1 MALLFILAAL
11 WSLAPLVPSNLS
23 AEVIDRVAVVI
34 DREPHTLAE
43 IKGFAERKMRHD
55 LTFEDLTRVDAS
67 SKEILEEFIT
77 DQLLSSEAKRLG
89 IKISE
94 EDIDQYIASVQ
105 KRTGL
110 TSAQL
115 SEVLRREG
123 MDMKRYRTS
132 IGTEIKNQE
141 LIKKQVK
148 KKVNITAADVE
159 RYYQANRRKYRT
171 KEKVRLRH
179 ILVRVLKD
187 APPEEERA
195 AFDKVNRIRER
206 ALQGKDFS
214 RLVRENSEGGGAFQ
228 GGDIGWVERKSL
240 LKEIAEVAFKLSEG
254 EISPP
259 VRTSLGVHLVKV
271 EGLQP
276 AGTVPL
282 AQLAKT
288 IKAELRAKTLNERF
302 EKWIRTDLRKK
313 HRVVVKLDGFVFR
326 AEQAKEGTVKS
337 LMVSNEKD
345 SSNERSSMLS
355 YLNPL
360 SYIISKSP
368 AEDEE
373 SENLTGESVGSI
385 FGMPFFLSESAEEVP
400 EGAVVLPGEVEPV
413 GESAGGT
420 EESPDFFSSILD
432 TVNPF

>member
-1 MALLFILAAL
+1 
-11 WSLAPLVPSNLS
+11 
-23 AEVIDRVAVVI
+23 
-34 DREPHTLAE
+34 
-43 IKGFAERKMRHD
+43 
-55 LTFEDLTRVDAS
+55 
-67 SKEILEEFIT
+67 
-77 DQLLSSEAKRLG
+77 
-89 IKISE
+89 
-94 EDIDQYIASVQ
+94 
-105 KRTGL
+105 
-110 TSAQL
+110 AQL

-368 AEDEE
+368 TEDEE
-373 SENLTGESVGSI
+373 SENLTGESVGS
-385 FGMPFFLSESAEEVP
+385 
-400 EGAVVLPGEVEPV
+400 
-413 GESAGGT
+413 
-420 EESPDFFSSILD
+420 
-432 TVNPF
+432 

>member
-1 MALLFILAAL
+1 
-11 WSLAPLVPSNLS
+11 PSNLS

-187 APPEEERA
+187 
-195 AFDKVNRIRER
+195 
-206 ALQGKDFS
+206 
-214 RLVRENSEGGGAFQ
+214 
-228 GGDIGWVERKSL
+228 
-240 LKEIAEVAFKLSEG
+240 
-254 EISPP
+254 
-259 VRTSLGVHLVKV
+259 
-271 EGLQP
+271 
-276 AGTVPL
+276 
-282 AQLAKT
+282 
-288 IKAELRAKTLNERF
+288 
-302 EKWIRTDLRKK
+302 
-313 HRVVVKLDGFVFR
+313 
-326 AEQAKEGTVKS
+326 
-337 LMVSNEKD
+337 
-345 SSNERSSMLS
+345 
-355 YLNPL
+355 
-360 SYIISKSP
+360 
-368 AEDEE
+368 
-373 SENLTGESVGSI
+373 
-385 FGMPFFLSESAEEVP
+385 
-400 EGAVVLPGEVEPV
+400 
-413 GESAGGT
+413 
-420 EESPDFFSSILD
+420 
-432 TVNPF
+432 